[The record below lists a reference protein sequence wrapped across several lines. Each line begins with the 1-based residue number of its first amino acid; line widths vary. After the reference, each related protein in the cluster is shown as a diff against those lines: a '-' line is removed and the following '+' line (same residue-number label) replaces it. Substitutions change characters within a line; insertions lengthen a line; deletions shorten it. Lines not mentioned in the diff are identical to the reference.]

1 MTRPV
6 PDGRRKPILPPT
18 PSSGSGER
26 DGEREREGGRVSID
40 ATPRRLSRSA
50 SGPLH
55 VDVATKPT
63 PESGPFI
70 KSGGFFG
77 ESVSVSSI
85 CCCVF
90 TMSLMLCL
98 FDISALEL

>member
-26 DGEREREGGRVSID
+26 GAESQRVSID
-40 ATPRRLSRSA
+40 ATPRALSRSA
-50 SGPLH
+50 SGGLQG
-55 VDVATKPT
+55 DVATKPT

-77 ESVSVSSI
+77 EWLRIVVVLH
-85 CCCVF
+85 CDMVF
-90 TMSLMLCL
+90 SRFCNL
-98 FDISALEL
+98 